1 MKISKIAFAL
11 SMAALLALTSCA
23 SNKSPVTRVDSETVL
38 DLSGNWNDT
47 DIGIVCK
54 SLIAEAIQSPR
65 IAKFEAENGR
75 PPVVILGRI
84 RNDSSEPADVI
95 HTDIISKKMENA
107 LINSG
112 VFDFVADSGDREALR
127 AERLAQIDFTN
138 PETAAAIGNET
149 GADLMLVG
157 SVKTSIEKSPNGKT
171 ESRHYYVYAQ
181 MQHLST
187 NITWWSGENVEIKKI
202 IKR

>member
-157 SVKTSIEKSPNGKT
+157 SVKTSIEKSPDGKT

-181 MQHLST
+181 MQHLSS
-187 NITWWSGENVEIKKI
+187 NITWWSDENDEIKKI

>member
-138 PETAAAIGNET
+138 PETVAAIGNET

-187 NITWWSGENVEIKKI
+187 NITWWSGENDEIKKI

>member
-138 PETAAAIGNET
+138 PETVAAIGNET

-157 SVKTSIEKSPNGKT
+157 SVKTSIEKSPDGKT

-187 NITWWSGENVEIKKI
+187 NIKWWSGENDEIKKI

>member
-23 SNKSPVTRVDSETVL
+23 SNKSPVTRVDSETVV

-187 NITWWSGENVEIKKI
+187 NITWWSGENDEIKKI

>member
-1 MKISKIAFAL
+1 MKITKIAFAL
-11 SMAALLALTSCA
+11 SLAAVLALTSCA

-54 SLIAEAIQSPR
+54 SLIAEASNSPR

-95 HTDIISKKMENA
+95 HTDIIAKKMENA
-107 LINSG
+107 LVNSG
-112 VFDFVADSGDREALR
+112 VFDFVADAGDREALR

-157 SVKTSIEKSPNGKT
+157 SVKTSIEKSADGKT
-171 ESRHYYVYAQ
+171 ESRHYYVYVQ

-187 NITWWSGENVEIKKI
+187 NKLWFSGENDEIKKV

>member
-187 NITWWSGENVEIKKI
+187 NITWWSGENDEIKKI

>member
-1 MKISKIAFAL
+1 MKITKIAFAL
-11 SMAALLALTSCA
+11 SLAAALALTSCA

-54 SLIAEAIQSPR
+54 ALIAEATQSPR

-95 HTDIISKKMENA
+95 HTDIISKKLENA
-107 LINSG
+107 LVNSG
-112 VFDFVADSGDREALR
+112 VFDFVADAGDREALR
-127 AERLAQIDFTN
+127 AERLAQVDFTN

-157 SVKTSIEKSPNGKT
+157 SVKTSIEKSADGKT
-171 ESRHYYVYAQ
+171 EVRHYYVYIQ

-187 NITWWSGENVEIKKI
+187 NKLWFSGENDEIKKV

>member
-23 SNKSPVTRVDSETVL
+23 SNKSPVTRVDSESVL

-54 SLIAEAIQSPR
+54 SLINEAIQSPR

-187 NITWWSGENVEIKKI
+187 NITWWSGENDEIKKI

>member
-54 SLIAEAIQSPR
+54 SLIAGAIQSPR

-157 SVKTSIEKSPNGKT
+157 SVKTSIEKSPDGKT

-181 MQHLST
+181 MQHLSS
-187 NITWWSGENVEIKKI
+187 NITWWSDENDEIKKI

>member
-1 MKISKIAFAL
+1 MKITKIAFAL
-11 SMAALLALTSCA
+11 SLAVALVLTSCA

-54 SLIAEAIQSPR
+54 ALIAEATQSPR

-95 HTDIISKKMENA
+95 HTDIISKKLENA
-107 LINSG
+107 LVNSG
-112 VFDFVADSGDREALR
+112 VFDFVADAGDREALR
-127 AERLAQIDFTN
+127 AERLAQVDFTN

-157 SVKTSIEKSPNGKT
+157 SVKTSIEKSADGKT
-171 ESRHYYVYAQ
+171 ESRHYYVYVQ

-187 NITWWSGENVEIKKI
+187 NKLWFSGENDEIKKV

>member
-1 MKISKIAFAL
+1 MKITKIAFAL
-11 SMAALLALTSCA
+11 SLATALALTSCA

-54 SLIAEAIQSPR
+54 SLIAEASNSPR

-95 HTDIISKKMENA
+95 HTDIIAKKMENA
-107 LINSG
+107 LVNSG
-112 VFDFVADSGDREALR
+112 VFDFVADAGDREALR
-127 AERLAQIDFTN
+127 EERLAQIDFTN

-157 SVKTSIEKSPNGKT
+157 SVKTSIEKSADGKT
-171 ESRHYYVYAQ
+171 ESRHYYVYIQ

-187 NITWWSGENVEIKKI
+187 NKLWFSGENDEIKKV

>member
-11 SMAALLALTSCA
+11 AATAALALTSCA
-23 SNKSPVTRVDSETVL
+23 SNKSPVTRVDSETVV

-54 SLIAEAIQSPR
+54 DLINQAANSPR
-65 IAKFEAENGR
+65 IARFYDQNGR
-75 PPVVILGRI
+75 NPVVILGRI

-95 HTDIISKKMENA
+95 HTDIISKKLENA
-107 LINSG
+107 LVNSG
-112 VFDFVADSGDREALR
+112 VFDFVADAGDREALR
-127 AERLAQIDFTN
+127 AERVAQIDFTD

-157 SVKTSIEKSPNGKT
+157 SVKTSMEKSPDGKT
-171 ESRHYYVYAQ
+171 ESRHYYVYIQ
-181 MQHLST
+181 MHHLST
-187 NITWWSGENVEIKKI
+187 NVLWFSGENDEIKKL

>member
-1 MKISKIAFAL
+1 MKITKIAFAL
-11 SMAALLALTSCA
+11 SFAAALALTSCA

-54 SLIAEAIQSPR
+54 SLIAEASNSPR

-95 HTDIISKKMENA
+95 HTDIIAKKMENA
-107 LINSG
+107 LVNSG
-112 VFDFVADSGDREALR
+112 VFDFVADAGDREALR

-157 SVKTSIEKSPNGKT
+157 SVKTSIEKSADGKT
-171 ESRHYYVYAQ
+171 ESRHYYVYIQ

-187 NITWWSGENVEIKKI
+187 NKLWFSGENDEIKKV

>member
-11 SMAALLALTSCA
+11 SLTALLALTSCA
-23 SNKSPVTRVDSETVL
+23 SNKSPVTRVDSETVV

-65 IAKFEAENGR
+65 IARFEAENGR

-187 NITWWSGENVEIKKI
+187 NITWWSGENDEIKKI